1 MRVFY
6 VRCSTIEQNEA
17 RQLKMAEEQ
26 NAEKVF
32 VDKASGKNTD
42 RAAFKEMM
50 AFVRAGD
57 TVVVE
62 SISRIARNTRD
73 LLSIV
78 SELTEKGVEFVS
90 LKENIDTTAPQGR
103 FMLTV
108 FGALAELERENIL
121 ERQRERI
128 EIAKSEGKYKGRK
141 PIDYDEAQMKALE
154 AYKSDDVF
162 QQRHRQRHDDEHHR
176 IIPERAGK
184 RAEERMIEFRKNKQ
198 QHRTEAVER
207 QAGAEQEA
215 GVQPFALRV
224 RAGEEAAE
232 KQFQHPT
239 ADTAEEE

>member
-6 VRCSTIEQNEA
+6 VRCSTMEQNEA

-42 RAAFKEMM
+42 RTAFKEMM

-90 LKENIDTTAPQGR
+90 LKENIDTTPPQGR

-121 ERQRERI
+121 ERQREGI

-141 PIDYDEAQMKALE
+141 PIDYDEAQMKALC
-154 AYKSDDVF
+154 K
-162 QQRHRQRHDDEHHR
+162 
-176 IIPERAGK
+176 K
-184 RAEERMIEFRKNKQ
+184 W
-198 QHRTEAVER
+198 RTGEITATAAMKELGLKPNTFYR
-207 QAGAEQEA
+207 
-215 GVQPFALRV
+215 RV
-224 RAGEEAAE
+224 KEMGL
-232 KQFQHPT
+232 
-239 ADTAEEE
+239 

>member
-6 VRCSTIEQNEA
+6 VCCSTIEQNEA

-90 LKENIDTTAPQGR
+90 LKENIDTTTPQGR
-103 FMLTV
+103 FILTV

-121 ERQRERI
+121 ERQREGI

-141 PIDYDEAQMKALE
+141 PIDYDEAQMKALC
-154 AYKSDDVF
+154 KKW
-162 QQRHRQRHDDEHHR
+162 
-176 IIPERAGK
+176 RASEITATAAMKELGLK
-184 RAEERMIEFRKNKQ
+184 PNTFYR
-198 QHRTEAVER
+198 
-207 QAGAEQEA
+207 
-215 GVQPFALRV
+215 RV
-224 RAGEEAAE
+224 KEMGL
-232 KQFQHPT
+232 
-239 ADTAEEE
+239 

>member
-32 VDKASGKNTD
+32 VDKASGKNTN

-73 LLSIV
+73 LLFIV

-90 LKENIDTTAPQGR
+90 LKENIDTTTPQGR

-121 ERQRERI
+121 ERQREGI

-141 PIDYDEAQMKALE
+141 PIDYDEAQMKALC
-154 AYKSDDVF
+154 KKW
-162 QQRHRQRHDDEHHR
+162 
-176 IIPERAGK
+176 RAGGLEAQHVLSQGK
-184 RAEERMIEFRKNKQ
+184 RNGAVSSPANTQSIQKFK
-198 QHRTEAVER
+198 RT
-207 QAGAEQEA
+207 
-215 GVQPFALRV
+215 
-224 RAGEEAAE
+224 
-232 KQFQHPT
+232 
-239 ADTAEEE
+239 

>member
-32 VDKASGKNTD
+32 VDKASGKNTN

-73 LLSIV
+73 LLFIV

-90 LKENIDTTAPQGR
+90 LKENIDTTTPQGR

-108 FGALAELERENIL
+108 FGAMAELERESIL
-121 ERQRERI
+121 ERQREGI
-128 EIAKSEGKYKGRK
+128 AIAKEQGLYQGRQKMKIDRERFEGVVK
-141 PIDYDEAQMKALE
+141 EW
-154 AYKSDDVF
+154 
-162 QQRHRQRHDDEHHR
+162 
-176 IIPERAGK
+176 RADK
-184 RAEERMIEFRKNKQ
+184 I
-198 QHRTEAVER
+198 TAVEAMKQLDVKPNTFYR
-207 QAGAEQEA
+207 
-215 GVQPFALRV
+215 RV
-224 RAGEEAAE
+224 KEWGL
-232 KQFQHPT
+232 
-239 ADTAEEE
+239 